1 MSTLNKYCMRTFIT
15 LLLFL
20 GSCLLASAQT
30 KERGLFIEL
39 NGGYGQI
46 EKFDNTHDGY
56 GFLAP
61 AIGYQFNSRWAAG
74 IKTRFELGA
83 DYNFNTFGAYGQYA
97 FWQKNRIKL
106 FGEAAATLSV
116 CGGLD
121 GGDNSYSEAGL
132 SVGAAYSLGGHCN
145 LLLRYLH
152 IGYSDAYHL
161 NEDFC
166 LGGGKFVVDGNLKRL
181 QVGVQWIF

>member
-1 MSTLNKYCMRTFIT
+1 MRTFIT

-56 GFLAP
+56 GFWAP

>member
-1 MSTLNKYCMRTFIT
+1 MKKV
-15 LLLFL
+15 LFL
-20 GSCLLASAQT
+20 SLFFFSALLASAQT

-39 NGGYGQI
+39 NGGHGQI

-83 DYNFNTFGAYGQYA
+83 DHNYSTFGAYGQYA

-121 GGDNSYSEAGL
+121 GGDNNYSEAGL
-132 SVGAAYSLGGHCN
+132 SVGAAYSLGNHCN